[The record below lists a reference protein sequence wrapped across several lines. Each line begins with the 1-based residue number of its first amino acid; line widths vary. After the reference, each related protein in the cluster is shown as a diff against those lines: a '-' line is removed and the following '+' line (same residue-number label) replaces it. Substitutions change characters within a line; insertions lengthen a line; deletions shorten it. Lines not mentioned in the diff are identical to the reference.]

1 MNEPRPAMISA
12 RPPEMRSTRRELLED
27 ANGIVRAEDA
37 DRARQPDPARP
48 RRRGGE
54 HDRGRRDDEVGTV
67 VLTDAED
74 VEPDLLG
81 ELDLLEQLRHAP
93 LRACCPELGERV
105 DAQFH
110 DDAVSPK
117 RVLPGG
123 LA

>member
-1 MNEPRPAMISA
+1 MQIDG
-12 RPPEMRSTRRELLED
+12 RELLED
-27 ANGIVRAEDA
+27 TNGIVRAEHA
-37 DRARQPDPARP
+37 DRARQPDPARAGS
-48 RRRGGE
+48 RGGE

-67 VLTDAED
+67 VLADAED

-81 ELDLLEQLRHAP
+81 ELDLLEQFRHAP